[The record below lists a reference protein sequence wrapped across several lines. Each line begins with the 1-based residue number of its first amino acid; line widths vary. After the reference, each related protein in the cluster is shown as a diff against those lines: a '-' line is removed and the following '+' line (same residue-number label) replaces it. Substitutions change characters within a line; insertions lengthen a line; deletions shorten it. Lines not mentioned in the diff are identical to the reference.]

1 MAAPPC
7 RSHQLEEGGDGSPG
21 HGGRAELLP
30 PSHRQRLEGV
40 IGYFGGGAP
49 SRTIPVFMRIE

>member
-1 MAAPPC
+1 MAAPATVAAPSC
-7 RSHQLEEGGDGSPG
+7 S
-21 HGGRAELLP
+21 P

-49 SRTIPVFMRIE
+49 SRTIPVVMRIE